1 MPLRAE
7 VMTVSE
13 VKDWSTSTP
22 MTAASFAE
30 AAAVMESKMEP
41 PQEKMTSVPFLYQPE
56 ARVCSSAEGWK
67 LSPYFQV

>member
-1 MPLRAE
+1 
-7 VMTVSE
+7 
-13 VKDWSTSTP
+13 

-56 ARVCSSAEGWK
+56 ARVCSSAEGWN